1 MDWLDI
7 QAESVW
13 DDGSSEPLRID
24 LERLIGIFLRTG
36 EEYIQLRKQ
45 DIERFTPTLRTL
57 FHRGFKRAAKQ
68 EALEGFDIIV
78 LSYQTLRMDIKL
90 FKKVPFTYLVLD
102 EAQVIKNPSSQ
113 VNRCVRLIR
122 AEHRLSLTGTPVENN
137 TVELWAQMNF
147 LNPGLLGSL
156 AEFKRKFTRPI
167 EERGSDFEGEV
178 LKKTVYPFILRRKKE
193 EVLADL
199 PPKEEILLY
208 VEMEPEQRRVY
219 HEVRDYYRIKVS
231 ESLKEEGIGRSTAL
245 LFVALLRL
253 RQAAIFP
260 SLAAAEYEKVPSC
273 KFELFKLTVDEILTE
288 GHKVLVFSQF
298 VRSLAILRDWVRK
311 SGIDFC
317 YLDGATHKRE
327 EEIHSFQENEQKKV
341 FLISLKA
348 GGLGINLT
356 AADYVI
362 IFDPWWNPAV
372 EEQAVGRSHRIG
384 QQNKVFAYK
393 LITRDTVEEKILA
406 LQAKKK
412 RLVEEIVSSEKAF
425 FKSLNREDILH
436 LFD

>member
-78 LSYQTLRMDIKL
+78 LSYQTLMMDIKL
-90 FKKVPFTYLVLD
+90 FKKVSFTYTILD

-113 VNRCVRLIR
+113 VNRGVRLIR

-147 LNPGLLGSL
+147 LNHDLLGSL

-167 EERGSDFEGEV
+167 EERESDFEGEV
-178 LKKTVYPFILRRKKE
+178 LKKTVYPFILRRRKE
-193 EVLADL
+193 EVLEDL

-219 HEVRDYYRIKVS
+219 HEVRDYCRIKVS
-231 ESLKEEGIGRSTAL
+231 ESLEEEGIGTSTAL
-245 LFVALLRL
+245 LFEALLRL

-273 KFELFKLTVDEILTE
+273 KFELFKLTVDEILAE

-298 VRSLAILRDWVRK
+298 VRSLAFLRDWVRK
-311 SGIDFC
+311 RGIDFC
-317 YLDGATHKRE
+317 YLDGATHRRE

-341 FLISLKA
+341 FLISRKA

-362 IFDPWWNPAV
+362 IFDPWWNPRVPSPASTSA
-372 EEQAVGRSHRIG
+372 QAIAQAQDVS
-384 QQNKVFAYK
+384 V
-393 LITRDTVEEKILA
+393 
-406 LQAKKK
+406 LQ
-412 RLVEEIVSSEKAF
+412 ST
-425 FKSLNREDILH
+425 
-436 LFD
+436 